1 MDIEEK
7 RAGNVMDLLFDGLKR
22 AIEMI
27 ASGNPEIYEITWR
40 TLRISLTAVLISTLI
55 GIPFG
60 ILLGLKKFPGRK
72 LLLVIINIGM
82 GLPPVV
88 AGLWITIFLWRSG
101 PLGHLS
107 LLYSPTAIVMAQ
119 VLVSLPILIGLTSS
133 AFQQIDEKMLMQIK
147 ALGATKFQSLKILLM
162 EARVAILAAIIAGFG
177 RVIAEVG
184 AAMMVGG
191 NIKGDTRI
199 LTTSIVMEVSKGNF
213 DIAFALSFIIMTL
226 AFIITFC
233 LTFLQQ
239 RSRKA

>member
-1 MDIEEK
+1 MELLIE
-7 RAGNVMDLLFDGLKR
+7 GLKK

-27 ASGNPEIYEITWR
+27 FSGNQEIFNITLL
-40 TLRISLTAVLISTLI
+40 TLRVSFMSMLISTLI
-55 GIPFG
+55 GLPLG
-60 ILLGLKKFPGRK
+60 IFLGLARFKGRR
-72 LLLVIINIGM
+72 LLLVFINIGM

-88 AGLWITIFLWRSG
+88 AGLWITLLLWRSG

-119 VLVSLPILIGLTSS
+119 ILVSLPIVTSLTCS
-133 AFQQIDEKMLMQIK
+133 AFQQINDKMLLQIK
-147 ALGATKFQSLKILLM
+147 ALGATKLQTLMILIKQSKI
-162 EARVAILAAIIAGFG
+162 AIVAAIIAGFG

-191 NIKGDTRI
+191 NIQGDTRI

-213 DIAFALSFIIMTL
+213 DIALALSFIL
-226 AFIITFC
+226 LSVALLITAA

-239 RSRKA
+239 RRGVS